1 MMQEDSAGA
10 AGEEELGRLREE
22 LAEKNE
28 ELTEMKSR
36 LESVSRSD
44 LDAELDKA
52 QRLIEQEKTRG
63 ADYLV
68 QLKYLQA
75 DFENYRKR
83 VDREIR
89 ELEDFS
95 TSALIRKLLPV
106 LDDLE
111 LAASS
116 AEKSE
121 ESKGFL
127 EGFEMV
133 QKNLTAVLQSEGL
146 RPIEAVDKPFDP
158 ELHEAVERV
167 DGTGNSRD
175 MVVGEIRKGYILKD
189 KVLRPSMVRVE
200 SAVKDNGEKQ

>member
-1 MMQEDSAGA
+1 
-10 AGEEELGRLREE
+10 LGRLREE

-36 LESVSRSD
+36 LESVSHSD

-89 ELEDFS
+89 DMEDFS
-95 TSALIRKLLPV
+95 TSTLIRKLLPV

-116 AEKSE
+116 AEKNE

-127 EGFEMV
+127 EGIAMV

-146 RPIEAVDKPFDP
+146 KTIEALDKPFDP

>member
-1 MMQEDSAGA
+1 MMQEDSASA
-10 AGEEELGRLREE
+10 AGDEELGRLREE

-36 LESVSRSD
+36 LESVSHSD

-52 QRLIEQEKTRG
+52 QRLIEREKTRG

-89 ELEDFS
+89 DMEDFS
-95 TSALIRKLLPV
+95 TSTLIRKLLPV

-116 AEKSE
+116 AEKNE

-127 EGFEMV
+127 EGIAMV

-146 RPIEAVDKPFDP
+146 KTIEALDKPFDP

>member
-1 MMQEDSAGA
+1 MQEDSASA
-10 AGEEELGRLREE
+10 AGDEELGRLREE

-36 LESVSRSD
+36 LESVGHSD

-89 ELEDFS
+89 DLEDFS
-95 TSALIRKLLPV
+95 TSTLIRKLLPV

-116 AEKSE
+116 AEKNE

-127 EGFEMV
+127 EGIAMV
-133 QKNLTAVLQSEGL
+133 QKNLTAVLESEGL
-146 RPIEAVDKPFDP
+146 KTIEAVDKPFDP

>member
-1 MMQEDSAGA
+1 MQEDSAGA